1 MGTSMVE
8 RGWQAACRNVT
19 MHRCNPHLPEVTGK
33 PLRHNAFSSRRD
45 NNPTDGRGRSQWLTP
60 TLRAL
65 LLAVAVLGA
74 SPLAAQSSREAERKL
89 QKLRSELKGVAQER
103 RNLEGQR
110 GQASRQLR
118 EADEK
123 VARTGRVLAQTETAL
138 QRETRAMN
146 ELQAKR
152 DALQAGLEQ
161 QRSELASLLRAAYRI
176 GNNAPL
182 KLLLSQDR
190 VADANRSLA
199 YHRYLQ
205 RERAQRI
212 QSLTADL
219 TELQRVETEIV
230 ERRKALEGTR
240 QQQKQQ
246 VATLADDRRERAATV
261 ATLDERY
268 KDRSEREKAL
278 GQDAK
283 ALETLLANLRAAAAR
298 AEAERRAA
306 ARRAAAEKAAADKA
320 DRAAAAS
327 GTRPP
332 PRATK
337 TPPAVASAPPPKVG
351 GLGWPLSGNLLAR
364 YGGKL
369 PDGRTSSGV
378 LIGAPAGSTITA
390 VADGTVVF
398 SDWMTGYG
406 MILIVDH
413 GNGYMSLYAH
423 NDTLL
428 RDAGATVKKG
438 EAVAKV
444 GNSGGQGVTALY
456 FELRRNGQ
464 PVDPGSW
471 LQRR

>member
-1 MGTSMVE
+1 M
-8 RGWQAACRNVT
+8 RD
-19 MHRCNPHLPEVTGK
+19 
-33 PLRHNAFSSRRD
+33 NAFPSRRHHIAAARG
-45 NNPTDGRGRSQWLTP
+45 GRC
-60 TLRAL
+60 L
-65 LLAVAVLGA
+65 LLGLALALALPLPSGA
-74 SPLAAQSSREAERKL
+74 QTTRETERKL
-89 QKLRSELKGVAQER
+89 QKLRTELKGVAQER
-103 RNLEGQR
+103 RQIEGQR

-123 VARTGRVLAQTETAL
+123 VARTGRALAQTEAAL
-138 QRETRAMN
+138 REQGRALAEAEQRRST
-146 ELQAKR
+146 LQGNLA
-152 DALQAGLEQ
+152 Q
-161 QRSELASLLRAAYRI
+161 QHRELAGLLRAAYQL
-176 GNNAPL
+176 GNHAPL
-182 KLLLSQDR
+182 KLLLSQDT
-190 VADANRSLA
+190 VADANRALA

-212 QSLTADL
+212 TTLTADL
-219 TELQRVETEIV
+219 KELEALQAQIA
-230 ERRKALEGTR
+230 ERKQKLQGT
-240 QQQKQQ
+240 QQDQKQQ
-246 VATLADDRRERAATV
+246 AAALEADRRDRAKTV
-261 ATLDERY
+261 ASLEERF
-268 KDRSEREKAL
+268 KDQREKEQAL

-306 ARRAAAEKAAADKA
+306 ARRAAAEKAAAE
-320 DRAAAAS
+320 RAARQAAAQ
-327 GTRPP
+327 GRPP
-332 PRATK
+332 PPPTK
-337 TPPAVASAPPPKVG
+337 VPPAVASAPAPKVG

-378 LIGAPAGSTITA
+378 LIGAPAGSTVTA

-428 RDAGATVKKG
+428 KDAGARVSRG
-438 EAVAKV
+438 DAVAKV

-456 FELRRNGQ
+456 FELRRGGQ
-464 PVDPGSW
+464 PVNPDSW

>member
-1 MGTSMVE
+1 M
-8 RGWQAACRNVT
+8 RDNVF
-19 MHRCNPHLPEVTGK
+19 P
-33 PLRHNAFSSRRD
+33 SRRHHIAAARG
-45 NNPTDGRGRSQWLTP
+45 GRC
-60 TLRAL
+60 L
-65 LLAVAVLGA
+65 LLGLAFALALPLPSGA
-74 SPLAAQSSREAERKL
+74 QTTRETERKL
-89 QKLRSELKGVAQER
+89 QKLRTELKGVAQER
-103 RNLEGQR
+103 RQIEGQR

-123 VARTGRVLAQTETAL
+123 VARTGRALAQTEAAL
-138 QRETRAMN
+138 REQGRALAEAEQRRST
-146 ELQAKR
+146 LQGNLA
-152 DALQAGLEQ
+152 Q
-161 QRSELASLLRAAYRI
+161 QHRELAGLLRAAYQL
-176 GNNAPL
+176 GNHAPL
-182 KLLLSQDR
+182 KLLLSKDT
-190 VADANRSLA
+190 VADANRALA

-212 QSLTADL
+212 TTLTADL
-219 TELQRVETEIV
+219 KELEALQAQIA
-230 ERRKALEGTR
+230 ERKQKLQGT
-240 QQQKQQ
+240 QQDQKQQ
-246 VATLADDRRERAATV
+246 AAALEADRRDRAKTV
-261 ATLDERY
+261 ASLEERF
-268 KDRSEREKAL
+268 KDQREKEQAL

-306 ARRAAAEKAAADKA
+306 ARRAAAEKAAAE
-320 DRAAAAS
+320 RAARQAAAQ
-327 GTRPP
+327 GRPP
-332 PRATK
+332 PPPTK
-337 TPPAVASAPPPKVG
+337 VPPAVASAPAPKVG

-378 LIGAPAGSTITA
+378 LIGAPAGSTVTA

-428 RDAGATVKKG
+428 KDAGARVSRG
-438 EAVAKV
+438 DAVAKV

-456 FELRRNGQ
+456 FELRRGGQ
-464 PVDPGSW
+464 PVNPDSW

>member
-1 MGTSMVE
+1 M
-8 RGWQAACRNVT
+8 RD
-19 MHRCNPHLPEVTGK
+19 
-33 PLRHNAFSSRRD
+33 NAFPSRRHHIAAARG
-45 NNPTDGRGRSQWLTP
+45 GRC
-60 TLRAL
+60 L
-65 LLAVAVLGA
+65 LLGLALALALPLPSGA
-74 SPLAAQSSREAERKL
+74 QTTRETERKL
-89 QKLRSELKGVAQER
+89 QKLRTELKGVAQER
-103 RNLEGQR
+103 RQIEGQR
-110 GQASRQLR
+110 GQASQQLR

-123 VARTGRVLAQTETAL
+123 VARTGRALAQTEAAL
-138 QRETRAMN
+138 REQGRALAEAEQRRST
-146 ELQAKR
+146 LQGNLA
-152 DALQAGLEQ
+152 Q
-161 QRSELASLLRAAYRI
+161 QHRELARLLRAAYQL
-176 GNNAPL
+176 GNHAPL
-182 KLLLSQDR
+182 KLLLSQDT
-190 VADANRSLA
+190 VADANRALA

-212 QSLTADL
+212 TTLTADL
-219 TELQRVETEIV
+219 KELEALQAQIA
-230 ERRKALEGTR
+230 ERKQKLQGT
-240 QQQKQQ
+240 QQDQKQQ
-246 VATLADDRRERAATV
+246 AAALEADRRDRAKTV
-261 ATLDERY
+261 ASLEERF
-268 KDRSEREKAL
+268 KDQREKEQAL

-306 ARRAAAEKAAADKA
+306 ARRAAAEKAAAE
-320 DRAAAAS
+320 RAARQAAAQ
-327 GTRPP
+327 GRPP
-332 PRATK
+332 PPTK
-337 TPPAVASAPPPKVG
+337 VPPAVASAPAPKVG

-378 LIGAPAGSTITA
+378 LIGAPAGSTVTA

-428 RDAGATVKKG
+428 KDAGARVSRG
-438 EAVAKV
+438 DAVAKV

-456 FELRRNGQ
+456 FELRRGGQ
-464 PVDPGSW
+464 PVNPDSW

>member
-1 MGTSMVE
+1 MGTSLLC
-8 RGWQAACRNVT
+8 GWQAACGDVT
-19 MHRCNPHLPEVTGK
+19 IPRTSPHLPEVTGK
-33 PLRHNAFSSRRD
+33 PLRNNAFPSRRHHIA
-45 NNPTDGRGRSQWLTP
+45 
-60 TLRAL
+60 TLRGGRCL
-65 LLAVAVLGA
+65 LLGMALALA
-74 SPLAAQSSREAERKL
+74 LPLPGAAQTASTREAERKL
-89 QKLRSELKGVAQER
+89 QKLRTELKGVAQER
-103 RNLEGQR
+103 RQIEGQR

-123 VARTGRVLAQTETAL
+123 VARSGRTLAQTEAALREQAQALAQAEQRRNAL
-138 QRETRAMN
+138 QSN
-146 ELQAKR
+146 
-152 DALQAGLEQ
+152 LEKQ
-161 QRSELASLLRAAYRI
+161 NRELAGLLRAAYQL
-176 GNNAPL
+176 GNHAPL
-182 KLLLSQDR
+182 KLLLSQDT
-190 VADANRSLA
+190 VADANRALA

-212 QSLTADL
+212 TTLTADL
-219 TELQRVETEIV
+219 KELETLQTQI
-230 ERRKALEGTR
+230 AQR
-240 QQQKQQ
+240 QQHLQGTQREQKQQ
-246 VATLADDRRERAATV
+246 VATLASDRRERAQTV
-261 ATLDERY
+261 ASLEERF
-268 KDRSEREKAL
+268 KDKREKEQAL

-306 ARRAAAEKAAADKA
+306 ARKAAAEKAAAERA
-320 DRAAAAS
+320 ARQAAAA
-327 GTRPP
+327 GRPP
-332 PRATK
+332 PPPTK
-337 TPPAVASAPPPKVG
+337 VPPAVASAPAPKVG

-378 LIGAPAGSTITA
+378 LIGAPAGSTVTA

-428 RDAGATVKKG
+428 KDAGARVSRG
-438 EAVAKV
+438 DAVAKV

-456 FELRRNGQ
+456 FELRRGGQ
-464 PVDPGSW
+464 PVNPDSW

>member
-1 MGTSMVE
+1 M
-8 RGWQAACRNVT
+8 RN
-19 MHRCNPHLPEVTGK
+19 NKFP
-33 PLRHNAFSSRRD
+33 SRRD
-45 NNPTDGRGRSQWLTP
+45 HIAAFAGGRCLWLG
-60 TLRAL
+60 LAL
-65 LLAVAVLGA
+65 VLAL
-74 SPLAAQSSREAERKL
+74 PLPAAAQGTASTRETERKL
-89 QKLRSELKGVAQER
+89 QKLRTELKGVAQER
-103 RNLEGQR
+103 RQIEGQR

-123 VARTGRVLAQTETAL
+123 VARSGRALAQTESALREQSQALADAEQRRNAL
-138 QRETRAMN
+138 QSNLARQHR
-146 ELQAKR
+146 
-152 DALQAGLEQ
+152 
-161 QRSELASLLRAAYRI
+161 ELAGLLRAAYQL
-176 GNNAPL
+176 GNHAPL
-182 KLLLSQDR
+182 KLLLSQDT
-190 VADANRSLA
+190 VADANRALA

-212 QSLTADL
+212 GTLTADL
-219 TELQRVETEIV
+219 KQLETVQAQIAEHQQKLQ
-230 ERRKALEGTR
+230 GTQR
-240 QQQKQQ
+240 EQKQQ
-246 VATLADDRRERAATV
+246 AATLASDRRDRAQTVASLDERFKDRREK
-261 ATLDERY
+261 EQ
-268 KDRSEREKAL
+268 AL

-320 DRAAAAS
+320 ARQAAAA
-327 GTRPP
+327 GRPP
-332 PRATK
+332 PATK
-337 TPPAVASAPPPKVG
+337 VPPQVATAPAPKVG

-364 YGGKL
+364 YGGRL

-378 LIGAPAGSTITA
+378 LIGAPAGSTVTA

-423 NDTLL
+423 NDALL
-428 RDAGATVKKG
+428 KDAGARVSRG
-438 EAVAKV
+438 DAVAKV

-456 FELRRNGQ
+456 FELRRGGQ
-464 PVDPGSW
+464 PVNPDSW

>member
-1 MGTSMVE
+1 M
-8 RGWQAACRNVT
+8 RC
-19 MHRCNPHLPEVTGK
+19 CNPHLPEVTGK
-33 PLRHNAFSSRRD
+33 PLRPNAFSSRRD
-45 NNPTDGRGRSQWLTP
+45 NESTAGQRAGLRGLSFLG
-60 TLRAL
+60 AL
-65 LLAVAVLGA
+65 LLTVLLLGA
-74 SPLAAQSSREAERKL
+74 SPLSAQTSKETERKL

-103 RNLEGQR
+103 RSLEDKR

-118 EADEK
+118 DADEK

-138 QRETRAMN
+138 QTETRALEQAQQRRR
-146 ELQAKR
+146 ELQ
-152 DALQAGLEQ
+152 QGLAQ
-161 QRSELASLLRAAYRI
+161 QREELASLLRAAYRI
-176 GNNAPL
+176 GNHAPL

-205 RERAQRI
+205 RERARRI
-212 QSLTADL
+212 GTLTADL
-219 TELQRVETEIV
+219 TELQTLEAQIV
-230 ERRKALEGTR
+230 ERRTALEGTR

-246 VATLADDRRERAATV
+246 AADLAKDRRERAATV

-306 ARRAAAEKAAADKA
+306 ARRAAAEKAAAEKA
-320 DRAAAAS
+320 ERAAAAS

-337 TPPAVASAPPPKVG
+337 VPPAVASAPAPKVG
-351 GLGWPLSGNLLAR
+351 GLGWPLSGDLLAR

-378 LIGAPAGSTITA
+378 LIGASAGSTVTA

-428 RDAGATVKKG
+428 RDAGASVKKG
-438 EAVAKV
+438 DAVAKV

-464 PVDPGSW
+464 PVDPTSW

>member
-1 MGTSMVE
+1 MC
-8 RGWQAACRNVT
+8 GWQAACVDVT
-19 MHRCNPHLPEVTGK
+19 IPQSPLQLPEVTGK
-33 PLRHNAFSSRRD
+33 PLRNNAFPSRRHHIAAARG
-45 NNPTDGRGRSQWLTP
+45 GRC
-60 TLRAL
+60 L
-65 LLAVAVLGA
+65 LLGLALALALPLPSGA
-74 SPLAAQSSREAERKL
+74 QNTRETERKL

-103 RNLEGQR
+103 RQLEGQR
-110 GQASRQLR
+110 GQASQQLR
-118 EADEK
+118 AADEK
-123 VARTGRVLAQTETAL
+123 VARSGRVLAQTEAAL
-138 QRETRAMN
+138 REQNQALAEAERRRTT
-146 ELQAKR
+146 LQSNLA
-152 DALQAGLEQ
+152 Q
-161 QRSELASLLRAAYRI
+161 QHRELAGLLRAAYQL
-176 GNNAPL
+176 GNHAPL
-182 KLLLSQDR
+182 KLLLSQDT
-190 VADANRSLA
+190 VADANRALA

-212 QSLTADL
+212 TALTADL
-219 TELQRVETEIV
+219 KELE
-230 ERRKALEGTR
+230 ALQAQIAER
-240 QQQKQQ
+240 QQQLQGTQREQKQQ
-246 VATLADDRRERAATV
+246 AAALAADRRERAQTV
-261 ATLDERY
+261 ASLDERF
-268 KDRSEREKAL
+268 KDRREKEQAL

-306 ARRAAAEKAAADKA
+306 ARRAAAEKAAAE
-320 DRAAAAS
+320 RAARQAAAE
-327 GTRPP
+327 GRPP
-332 PRATK
+332 LATK
-337 TPPAVASAPPPKVG
+337 VPPAVASAPAPKVG

-378 LIGAPAGSTITA
+378 LIGAPAGSTVTA

-428 RDAGATVKKG
+428 KDAGARVSRG
-438 EAVAKV
+438 DAVAKV

-456 FELRRNGQ
+456 FELRRGGQ
-464 PVDPGSW
+464 PVNPDSW

>member
-1 MGTSMVE
+1 M
-8 RGWQAACRNVT
+8 RNNVF
-19 MHRCNPHLPEVTGK
+19 P
-33 PLRHNAFSSRRD
+33 SRRHHIGAARG
-45 NNPTDGRGRSQWLTP
+45 GRC
-60 TLRAL
+60 L
-65 LLAVAVLGA
+65 LLGLALALA
-74 SPLAAQSSREAERKL
+74 LPLPGAAQTTRETERKL
-89 QKLRSELKGVAQER
+89 QKLRNELKGVAQER
-103 RNLEGQR
+103 RQIEGQR
-110 GQASRQLR
+110 GQASQQLR

-123 VARTGRVLAQTETAL
+123 VARTGRALAQTEAAL
-138 QRETRAMN
+138 REQGRALAEAEQRRST
-146 ELQAKR
+146 LQANL
-152 DALQAGLEQ
+152 AQ
-161 QRSELASLLRAAYRI
+161 QHRELAGLLRAAYQL
-176 GNNAPL
+176 GNHAPL
-182 KLLLSQDR
+182 KLLLSQDT
-190 VADANRSLA
+190 VADANRALA

-212 QSLTADL
+212 TTLTADL
-219 TELQRVETEIV
+219 KELEALQAQIA
-230 ERRKALEGTR
+230 ERKQKLQGA
-240 QQQKQQ
+240 QQDQKQQ
-246 VATLADDRRERAATV
+246 AAALEADRRDRAKTV
-261 ATLDERY
+261 ASLDERF
-268 KDRSEREKAL
+268 KDQREKEQAL

-306 ARRAAAEKAAADKA
+306 ARRAAAEKAAAE
-320 DRAAAAS
+320 RAARQAAAQ
-327 GTRPP
+327 GRPP
-332 PRATK
+332 PPTK
-337 TPPAVASAPPPKVG
+337 VPPAVASAPAPKVG

-378 LIGAPAGSTITA
+378 LIGAPAGSTVTA

-428 RDAGATVKKG
+428 KDAGARVSRG
-438 EAVAKV
+438 DAVAKV

-456 FELRRNGQ
+456 FELRRGGQ
-464 PVDPGSW
+464 PVNPDSW

>member
-1 MGTSMVE
+1 MC
-8 RGWQAACRNVT
+8 GWQAACVDVT
-19 MHRCNPHLPEVTGK
+19 IPQSPLQLPEVTGK
-33 PLRHNAFSSRRD
+33 PLRNNAFPSRRHHIAAARG
-45 NNPTDGRGRSQWLTP
+45 GRC
-60 TLRAL
+60 L
-65 LLAVAVLGA
+65 LLGLALALALPLPSGA
-74 SPLAAQSSREAERKL
+74 QNTRETERKL

-103 RNLEGQR
+103 RQLEGQR
-110 GQASRQLR
+110 GQASQQLR
-118 EADEK
+118 AADEK
-123 VARTGRVLAQTETAL
+123 VARSGRVLAQTEAAL
-138 QRETRAMN
+138 REQNQALAEAERRRAT
-146 ELQAKR
+146 LQSNLA
-152 DALQAGLEQ
+152 Q
-161 QRSELASLLRAAYRI
+161 QHRELAGLLRAAYQL
-176 GNNAPL
+176 GNHAPL
-182 KLLLSQDR
+182 KLLLSQDT
-190 VADANRSLA
+190 VADANRALA

-212 QSLTADL
+212 SALTADL
-219 TELQRVETEIV
+219 KELE
-230 ERRKALEGTR
+230 ALQAQIAER
-240 QQQKQQ
+240 QQQLQGTQREQKQQ
-246 VATLADDRRERAATV
+246 AAALAADRRERAQTV
-261 ATLDERY
+261 ASLDERF
-268 KDRSEREKAL
+268 KDRREKEQAL

-306 ARRAAAEKAAADKA
+306 ARRAAAEKAAAE
-320 DRAAAAS
+320 RAARQAAAE
-327 GTRPP
+327 GRPP
-332 PRATK
+332 PATK
-337 TPPAVASAPPPKVG
+337 VPPAVASAPAPKVG

-378 LIGAPAGSTITA
+378 LIGAPAGSTVTA

-428 RDAGATVKKG
+428 KDAGARVSRG
-438 EAVAKV
+438 DAVAKV

-456 FELRRNGQ
+456 FELRRGGQ
-464 PVDPGSW
+464 PVNPDSW

>member
-1 MGTSMVE
+1 M
-8 RGWQAACRNVT
+8 RDNVF
-19 MHRCNPHLPEVTGK
+19 P
-33 PLRHNAFSSRRD
+33 SRRHHI
-45 NNPTDGRGRSQWLTP
+45 TAARGGRC
-60 TLRAL
+60 L
-65 LLAVAVLGA
+65 LLGLAFALALPLPSGA
-74 SPLAAQSSREAERKL
+74 QTTRETERKL
-89 QKLRSELKGVAQER
+89 QKLRTELKGVAQER
-103 RNLEGQR
+103 RQIEGQR

-123 VARTGRVLAQTETAL
+123 VARTGRALAQTEAAL
-138 QRETRAMN
+138 REQGRALAEAEQRRST
-146 ELQAKR
+146 LQGNLA
-152 DALQAGLEQ
+152 Q
-161 QRSELASLLRAAYRI
+161 QHRELAGLLRAAYQL
-176 GNNAPL
+176 GNHAPL
-182 KLLLSQDR
+182 KLLLSQDT
-190 VADANRSLA
+190 VADANRALA

-212 QSLTADL
+212 TTLTADL
-219 TELQRVETEIV
+219 KELEALQAQIA
-230 ERRKALEGTR
+230 ERKQKLQGT
-240 QQQKQQ
+240 QQDQKQQ
-246 VATLADDRRERAATV
+246 AAALEADRRDRAKTV
-261 ATLDERY
+261 ASLEERF
-268 KDRSEREKAL
+268 KDQREKEQAL

-306 ARRAAAEKAAADKA
+306 ARRAAAEKAAAE
-320 DRAAAAS
+320 RAARQAAAQ
-327 GTRPP
+327 GRPP
-332 PRATK
+332 PPPTK
-337 TPPAVASAPPPKVG
+337 VPPAVASAPAPKVG

-378 LIGAPAGSTITA
+378 LIGAPAGSTVTA

-428 RDAGATVKKG
+428 KDAGARVSRG
-438 EAVAKV
+438 DAVAKV

-456 FELRRNGQ
+456 FELRRGGQ
-464 PVDPGSW
+464 PVNPDSW

>member
-1 MGTSMVE
+1 M
-8 RGWQAACRNVT
+8 RDNVF
-19 MHRCNPHLPEVTGK
+19 P
-33 PLRHNAFSSRRD
+33 SRRHHIAAARG
-45 NNPTDGRGRSQWLTP
+45 GRC
-60 TLRAL
+60 L
-65 LLAVAVLGA
+65 LLGLALALALPLPSGA
-74 SPLAAQSSREAERKL
+74 QTTRETERKL
-89 QKLRSELKGVAQER
+89 QKLRTELKGVAQER
-103 RNLEGQR
+103 RQIEGQR

-123 VARTGRVLAQTETAL
+123 VARTGRALAQTEAAL
-138 QRETRAMN
+138 REQGRALAEAEQRRST
-146 ELQAKR
+146 LQGNLA
-152 DALQAGLEQ
+152 Q
-161 QRSELASLLRAAYRI
+161 QHRELAGLLRAAYQL
-176 GNNAPL
+176 GNHAPL
-182 KLLLSQDR
+182 KLLLSQDT
-190 VADANRSLA
+190 VADANRALA

-212 QSLTADL
+212 TTLTADL
-219 TELQRVETEIV
+219 KELEALQAQIA
-230 ERRKALEGTR
+230 ERKQKLQGT
-240 QQQKQQ
+240 QQDQKQQ
-246 VATLADDRRERAATV
+246 AAALEADRRDRAKTV
-261 ATLDERY
+261 ASLEERF
-268 KDRSEREKAL
+268 KDQREKEQAL

-306 ARRAAAEKAAADKA
+306 ARRAAAEKAAAE
-320 DRAAAAS
+320 RAARQAAAQ
-327 GTRPP
+327 GRPP
-332 PRATK
+332 PPSK
-337 TPPAVASAPPPKVG
+337 VPPAVASAPAPKVG

-378 LIGAPAGSTITA
+378 LIGAPAGSTVTA

-428 RDAGATVKKG
+428 KDAGARVSRG
-438 EAVAKV
+438 DAVAKV

-456 FELRRNGQ
+456 FELRRGGQ
-464 PVDPGSW
+464 PVNPDSW

>member
-1 MGTSMVE
+1 MVE

-65 LLAVAVLGA
+65 LLAVAVLGT
-74 SPLAAQSSREAERKL
+74 SPLAAQSSKEAERKL

-161 QRSELASLLRAAYRI
+161 QRAELASLLRAAYRI

-230 ERRKALEGTR
+230 DRRKALEGTR

>member
-1 MGTSMVE
+1 MVE

-152 DALQAGLEQ
+152 DALQAGLEK
-161 QRSELASLLRAAYRI
+161 QRAELASLLRAAYRI

-230 ERRKALEGTR
+230 DRRKALEGTR
-240 QQQKQQ
+240 QQQKLQ